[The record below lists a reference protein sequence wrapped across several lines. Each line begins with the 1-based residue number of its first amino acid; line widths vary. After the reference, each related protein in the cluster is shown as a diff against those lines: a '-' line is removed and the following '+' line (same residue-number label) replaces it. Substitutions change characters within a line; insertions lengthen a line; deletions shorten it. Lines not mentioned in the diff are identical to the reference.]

1 MPGGF
6 ELAAGKLQEWTQS
19 GRIPGG
25 ALGLVEANG
34 RIQSYF
40 CGNARELPGPE
51 VLQPGHYF
59 DLASLTK
66 VLFTLPEILKL
77 VEEGMADLY
86 DPLQKFLPELGWL
99 SDSWLQR
106 VSLYSLLAHETGLP
120 AWYPLYTLGLE
131 AKTLKAWILQH
142 PWQREKPVYSD
153 LGYIFLGLVLERIRG
168 QDLADFALPQ
178 GMSFTPPPLLSVATE
193 DCPWRGRV
201 LQGEVHDENACALG
215 GAAGHA
221 GLFGT
226 LEGVLNALAGYLQN
240 RALSPA
246 SLELLRRPTS
256 PERALGWEI
265 AHPGWSGGSLCSR
278 QTLGHTGFTGTGA
291 WIDLERGYGWCL
303 LTGRVHPSRHRPSGI
318 KELRQAVGNIL
329 AAGC

>member
-1 MPGGF
+1 MPVGF
-6 ELAAGKLQEWTQS
+6 ERAAGKLQEWTDA

-25 ALGLVEANG
+25 ALGWVKTG
-34 RIQSYF
+34 GQTQSYF
-40 CGNARELPGPE
+40 CGHARELPSSE

-66 VLFTLPEILKL
+66 VLFTLPEVLKL
-77 VEEGMADLY
+77 VEEGLADLY
-86 DPLQKFLPELGWL
+86 DPLEKFLPELAWL
-99 SDSWLQR
+99 SDSWLQK
-106 VSLYSLLAHETGLP
+106 VSLHSLLAHSSGLP

-131 AKTLKAWILQH
+131 PNTLKAWILQH
-142 PWQREKPVYSD
+142 PWQQKEPVYSD
-153 LGYIFLGLVLERIRG
+153 LGYIFLGIVLERVRG
-168 QDLADFALPQ
+168 QEFAAFALPE
-178 GMSFTPPPLLSVATE
+178 GMSFAPPPLLSVATE
-193 DCPWRGRV
+193 NCPWRGRV
-201 LQGEVHDENACALG
+201 LQGEVHDENAWALG

-221 GLFGT
+221 GLFAT
-226 LEGVLNALAGYLQN
+226 LEGVLNILVSYLQN

-265 AHPGWSGGSLCSR
+265 AHAGWSGGNLCSR

-291 WIDLERGYGWCL
+291 WIDWERGYAWCL
-303 LTGRVHPSRHRPSGI
+303 LTARVHPSRNRTSGI